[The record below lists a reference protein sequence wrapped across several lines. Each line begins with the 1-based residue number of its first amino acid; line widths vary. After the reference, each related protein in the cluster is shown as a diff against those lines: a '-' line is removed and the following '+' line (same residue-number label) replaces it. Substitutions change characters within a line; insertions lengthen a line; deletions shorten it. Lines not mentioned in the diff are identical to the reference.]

1 MNCIILSHFEIY
13 DILNISYFIY
23 YLTKKYFIVYL
34 FIKKENIYF
43 YNTCF
48 SHLKNIKYIYIDDI
62 DDIIYTNNNVII
74 DNKDNIN
81 LYINNFIK
89 NDKSNFVIIKL
100 GIYNTNWV
108 SLKNKYEIDNL
119 PINYFEIFNEQINTY
134 YKINSKLNIY
144 NYNLSRNF
152 DNENRFYTKL
162 KEIYKTKYIF
172 VYNLLHKDIIP
183 NHNNKINIYNPYT
196 DIYNNKDWE
205 KLETTSIMDYLK
217 IIENSE
223 ELHINDLNMI
233 VLLSFIDLKHIK
245 NKYFYSNKIFIKEY
259 FKNLQDWNFI
269 YK

>member
-13 DILNISYFIY
+13 DILNISYLIH

-48 SHLKNIKYIYIDDI
+48 SHLKNIKYINI
-62 DDIIYTNNNVII
+62 DDIITDNDIVIN
-74 DNKDNIN
+74 NKDNIK

-89 NDKSNFVIIKL
+89 HDKNNYFIIKL
-100 GIYNTNWV
+100 GIYNTNWF
-108 SLKNKYEIDNL
+108 SFKNKYEIDNL

-134 YKINSKLNIY
+134 YKKNSKLNIY

-152 DNENRFYTKL
+152 DNENKFYIQL

-172 VYNLLHKDIIP
+172 VYNLLQKDIIP
-183 NHNNKINIYNPYT
+183 NYNREISIYNPCLNICNT
-196 DIYNNKDWE
+196 KNWK
-205 KLETTSIMDYLK
+205 KLETNSFIDYLK
-217 IIENSE
+217 IIENAH

-233 VLLSFIDLKHIK
+233 VFLSFIDLKHIK